1 MEFAE
6 LIRILKTAE
15 NVEEIDVYRE
25 QIAKWFPK
33 VCIMFDF
40 DQRNKAHQYDLW
52 MHCLHTVV
60 NLPRNLEDDMLYL
73 AAMLHDIGKPDCQVA
88 GKREGDTDMH
98 YYGHPERSYE
108 IVRDEVIP
116 ALLESGKVLTEEE
129 QSRLLYY
136 VHYHDD
142 RVSLRLGHVRRH
154 IKMVSF
160 EVFQKLMLLQVADA
174 KAHEEIPV
182 VVMRAEICEQ
192 LAGTCGRE
200 FYERIQNGE

>member
-6 LIRILKTAE
+6 LIRILKICESA
-15 NVEEIDVYRE
+15 EEIDTYRE

-33 VCIMFDF
+33 ASIMFDY

-60 NLPRNLEDDMLYL
+60 NLPRNMEDDMLYL

-88 GKREGDTDMH
+88 GKREDDTDMH
-98 YYGHPERSYE
+98 YYGHPERSFE

-116 ALLESGKVLTEEE
+116 RLQRLGVALSKE
-129 QSRLLYY
+129 QQNRLLYY

-154 IKMVSF
+154 LKLASL
-160 EVFQKLMLLQVADA
+160 EEFQKLMLLQVADA
-174 KAHEEIPV
+174 KAHVEIPV
-182 VVMRAEICEQ
+182 VAMRAEICEQ
-192 LAGTCGRE
+192 LAGDCGRE